1 MCLAA
6 NLPLAV
12 SSGSGQ
18 QTKFNQHQHQHQPWP
33 ALGPPSPPPCST
45 TPTSHTSRAGRYTM
59 ARGAA
64 GRAVSFSTSPAADLS
79 APRVEPMNATSS
91 EQWEFDG
98 VSADGTQA
106 FIFGFYRDPNYSF
119 LGTGHLRA
127 YAELASL
134 APNGS
139 ATHRYAVV
147 DYAEESTVETVTCP
161 DDAGG
166 ATVTRGVWRGSDF
179 VYEFEVAMV
188 SADGDNSNKKHAT
201 ARIAMTSPDANISV
215 VMTAVAPPR
224 FANNALWPAAGREP
238 RDSDSDSAN
247 ATLLT
252 VPHFYWAEP
261 IPVGDVVVDAVVQPW
276 PAATR
281 RVRWAGMG
289 GYERLWGAFN
299 WYTCLAGMVA
309 VRARAGPFALSYVE
323 FASGRRP
330 GLAVASVLLA
340 EDGEMVFGTR
350 RTAPSGG
357 EDFVSMRKLYGGGG
371 ATTEALADK
380 VTGVELV
387 LVSPGRGKEW
397 RFVVEHKNVGF
408 EYVLGE
414 GVGGTGYSGLAEGG
428 LVGSPAQWTGSAF
441 SEVMRFPKKSWL
453 LAKNYA
459 D

>member
-1 MCLAA
+1 
-6 NLPLAV
+6 
-12 SSGSGQ
+12 
-18 QTKFNQHQHQHQPWP
+18 
-33 ALGPPSPPPCST
+33 
-45 TPTSHTSRAGRYTM
+45 M

-147 DYAEESTVETVTCP
+147 DYAEESTVDTVTCP
-161 DDAGG
+161 DAGG
-166 ATVTRGVWRGSDF
+166 ATVTRGLWRGSDF
-179 VYEFEVAMV
+179 AYEFEVAMV
-188 SADGDNSNKKHAT
+188 PADSNDGNKMQAT

-215 VMTAVAPPR
+215 AMTAVAPPR
-224 FANNALWPAAGREP
+224 LADNALWPTARGP
-238 RDSDSDSAN
+238 KDSAN
-247 ATLLT
+247 ATLLA

-276 PAATR
+276 PPAAR

-309 VRARAGPFALSYVE
+309 VRVRAGPFALSYVE

-330 GLAVASVLLA
+330 GLDVASVLLA
-340 EDGEMVFGTR
+340 EDGEKVFGTR
-350 RTAPSGG
+350 RTAASG
-357 EDFVSMRKLYGGGG
+357 EADFVTMRKLYGGPG

-387 LVSPGRGKEW
+387 LVSPGRGREW

-428 LVGSPAQWTGSAF
+428 LVGSPAQWTGPAF

-453 LAKNYA
+453 LAKNYVEW
-459 D
+459 